1 MYKSILPRLITGLFA
16 MLMLCSSALAQ
27 QRVTVNINQSSLKT
41 LFDTI
46 EKQTSYRFSYIN
58 GVLENE
64 GPVTIR
70 QENVPVAR
78 VLEQALKNTGLT
90 YKIMSDKQILITKK
104 PVAGDNR
111 VTVTGTVYESEGDP
125 AIGAS
130 VMVKGAKT
138 GTSTDIDG
146 HFTLTGVPSDAV
158 IIISYI
164 GTVPQEISASDK
176 AKFANVVLSKNT
188 EILDEVVVVG
198 YGTQSSKLVTTSI
211 SKVKLDDIDQAN
223 DYNPIKMLQGRVPG
237 VNISNSSGTPGATP
251 NIQVRGV
258 GSINGGSKPLYVV
271 DGIPAESYPN
281 INPSDI
287 ESIEVLKDASAAAI
301 YGSRANS
308 GVVIITTK
316 SGKSGM
322 TKIDVSGR
330 IGFGKLAKDIE
341 MANAIE
347 YANAMQAA
355 IDNYNVQMGQNVQFY
370 MPSVIEETDWMKM
383 ITRETTETATGSI
396 SISGG
401 NDATNFYA
409 SFGANRQEGFIE
421 TSAFKQYNLRTKI
434 SHKINRIFKL
444 NINLA
449 GAASEYNQVEESSTS
464 LKVLRTAREVQPWYG
479 AYDAD
484 GSYKKNGVEIVRH
497 NPLMLINEEKWTLK
511 KYHLSGVFNLEITP
525 FEGFKWTPQA
535 SLYTI
540 LDNTTKKLTERHDA
554 RKNNSGWG
562 AVSEQ
567 KDQSFR
573 YVIDNVFT
581 YNNSADR
588 LIYSVMAGHSFE
600 RYTYNKFGA
609 RSDNYANDAYPS
621 SSFDLINLST
631 NIFPGDISYTGYSLE
646 SYFGRVALNWDNRYI
661 VNASLRCDGSSRF
674 SKGSRYGY
682 FPSVSFAWRATE
694 EAFFP
699 KDAIVN
705 DAKLRLSWG
714 KTGSMAGVGNFAALS
729 LIGAGGASYNES
741 AGFLISQDARSLTW
755 EKANQYNI
763 GVDVE
768 FFNQRMSFTGDVF
781 LQRTTDLLYS
791 KPVNSTT
798 GYTSISSNIGTLENR
813 GVELALTGKI
823 LTGDFKWTLSGNIS
837 FVKNKLVKLIDGSD
851 IILMGAAN
859 DKVGGNM
866 HALIIGQPL
875 STYYMLRMDGIYQR
889 DDEVPAKLYAK
900 GVRAGDVRY
909 YDYNGDGDISE
920 ADRMNVGKAS
930 PDWYGGITSTCSWRG
945 FDLNIFGQFSYG
957 GKIMAGWRGVGSE
970 GTEHMG
976 SSFSSIKVHDATEQ
990 VVQFYNISKAAA
1002 TTYWRGEG
1010 TSNTMPRMIYG
1021 NGVHQGYTN
1030 GNGYNGQTSTRFL
1043 EDGSYFKIK
1052 SVTLGYTLPGDL
1064 LRKLSIDNLRVYMTV
1079 DNLLCFTKY
1088 SGYDP
1093 EASYTADPSSTGYGS
1108 DFGLQPIMRTFIWG
1122 LNLTF

>member
-1 MYKSILPRLITGLFA
+1 MFA
-16 MLMLCSSALAQ
+16 VFVLCSSAMAQ
-27 QRVTVNINQSSLKT
+27 QRVTVNLDQSSLKS
-41 LFDTI
+41 LFDAI
-46 EKQTSYRFSYIN
+46 EKQTTYRFSYIH

-64 GPVTIR
+64 PPVTIH
-70 QENVPVAR
+70 QSDAPVDR
-78 VLEQALKNTGLT
+78 VLDKALKDTGLT
-90 YKIMSDKQILITKK
+90 YKIMSDKQILVSRRAQGNAQRIT
-104 PVAGDNR
+104 VS
-111 VTVTGTVYESEGDP
+111 GTVYESEGEP

-138 GTSTDIDG
+138 GTSTNIDG
-146 HFTLTGVPSDAV
+146 QFTLPGVPSDAV

-164 GTVPQEISASDK
+164 GTKPQEILASDK
-176 AKFANVVLSKNT
+176 ARLAKVVLSNDS
-188 EILDEVVVVG
+188 EVLDEVVVVG

-211 SKVKLDDIDQAN
+211 SKVKLDDIDTGN
-223 DYNPIKMLQGRVPG
+223 DHNPIKMLQGRVPG
-237 VNISNSSGTPGATP
+237 VNISNASGTPGANP
-251 NIQVRGV
+251 NIQVRGI

-316 SGKSGM
+316 NGKSGD

-330 IGFGKLAKDIE
+330 VGFGKLAKDIE
-341 MANAIE
+341 MANATE

-370 MPSVIEETDWMKM
+370 RPAVIEETDWVKL
-383 ITRETTETATGSI
+383 ITRETTETATGSV

-401 NDATNFYA
+401 NDMTNFYA
-409 SFGANRQEGFIE
+409 SFGANRQEGFIK
-421 TSAFKQYNLRTKI
+421 TSAFRQYNLRTKV
-434 SHKINRIFKL
+434 SHKISRIFKL

-449 GAASEYNQVEESSTS
+449 GAASQYNQVEERSTS
-464 LKVLRTAREVQPWYG
+464 LKVLRTAREEQPWYG
-479 AYDAD
+479 PFNED
-484 GSYKKNGVEIVRH
+484 GTYKKMGTEIARH
-497 NPLMLINEEKWTLK
+497 NPVMLINEEKWTLK
-511 KYHLSGVFNLEITP
+511 KYHLSGIFNLEVTP
-525 FEGFKWTPQA
+525 FKGFKWTPQA
-535 SLYTI
+535 SLYAI

-562 AVSEQ
+562 ALTEQ
-567 KDQSFR
+567 RDHSFR
-573 YVIDNVFT
+573 YVIDNVFS
-581 YNNSADR
+581 YNNSADK

-600 RYTYNKFGA
+600 RYTYEKFGA
-609 RSDNYANDAYPS
+609 RSDNYANGAYPS

-631 NIFPGDISYTGYSLE
+631 NIFPGDIGYTGYTLE

-661 VNASLRCDGSSRF
+661 LNASLRCDGSSRF

-682 FPSVSFAWRATE
+682 FPSVSLAWRASE

-699 KDAIVN
+699 KDAVVN

-714 KTGSMAGVGNFAALS
+714 KTGSMAGVGNFAAMS

-755 EKANQYNI
+755 EKANQYNA
-763 GVDVE
+763 GVDIE
-768 FFNQRMSFTGDVF
+768 LWNNRLSFTGDVF

-791 KPVNSTT
+791 KPVNAST
-798 GYTSISSNIGTLENR
+798 GYTSIASNIGTLENR
-813 GVELALTGKI
+813 GLELSLTGKI
-823 LTGDFKWTLSGNIS
+823 FTGDFKWTLSGNIS

-859 DKVGGNM
+859 DKVGGSM

-909 YDYNGDGDISE
+909 FDYNGDGDISE

-970 GTEHMG
+970 GLEHMG
-976 SSFSSIKVHDATEQ
+976 SAFSSMKVYDSAEP
-990 VVQFYNISKAAA
+990 VVQFGNISKAAA

-1052 SVTLGYTLPGDL
+1052 SVTLGYTLPRNL
-1064 LRKLSIDNLRVYMTV
+1064 LRRVNIDNLRVYMTV

-1093 EASYTADPSSTGYGS
+1093 EASYTDDPSSTGYGS

>member
-1 MYKSILPRLITGLFA
+1 MYKSILSRLIMGMFTVFV
-16 MLMLCSSALAQ
+16 LCSSALAQ
-27 QRVTVNINQSSLKT
+27 QRVTVNLNQSSLKS
-41 LFDTI
+41 LFDAI
-46 EKQTSYRFSYIN
+46 EKQTTYRFSYIN

-64 GPVTIR
+64 PPVTIR
-70 QENVPVAR
+70 QNDAPVDR
-78 VLEQALKNTGLT
+78 VLDKALKDTGLT
-90 YKIMSDKQILITKK
+90 YKIVSDKQILVSRRGTGNVQRIT
-104 PVAGDNR
+104 VS
-111 VTVTGTVYESEGDP
+111 GTVYESEGEP

-130 VMVKGAKT
+130 VMVKGDKT
-138 GTSTDIDG
+138 GTSTNLDG
-146 HFTLTGVPSDAV
+146 QFTLAGVPSDAT

-164 GTVPQEISASDK
+164 GTEPQEIAASDK
-176 AKFANVVLSKNT
+176 ARLAKVVLSKNS
-188 EILDEVVVVG
+188 EVLDEVVVVG

-223 DYNPIKMLQGRVPG
+223 DNNPIKMLQGRVPG
-237 VNISNSSGTPGATP
+237 VNISNASGTPGANP
-251 NIQVRGV
+251 NIQVRGI

-316 SGKSGM
+316 NGKSGD
-322 TKIDVSGR
+322 TKIDISGR
-330 IGFGKLAKDIE
+330 VGFGKLAKDIE
-341 MANAIE
+341 MANATE

-370 MPSVIEETDWMKM
+370 RPAVIEETDWVKL
-383 ITRETTETATGSI
+383 ITRETTETATGSV

-401 NDATNFYA
+401 NDMTNFYA
-409 SFGANRQEGFIE
+409 SFGANRQEGFIK
-421 TSAFKQYNLRTKI
+421 TSAFRQYNLRTKV
-434 SHKINRIFKL
+434 SHKISRIFKL

-449 GAASEYNQVEESSTS
+449 GAASQYNQVEESSTS

-479 AYDAD
+479 TYDDNGA
-484 GSYKKNGVEIVRH
+484 YKKNGVEIVRH
-497 NPLMLINEEKWTLK
+497 NPVMLINEEKWTLK
-511 KYHLSGVFNLEITP
+511 KYHLSGIFNLEITP
-525 FEGFKWTPQA
+525 FKGFKWTPQA

-562 AVSEQ
+562 AISEQ

-573 YVIDNVFT
+573 YVIDNVFS
-581 YNNSADR
+581 YNNSADK

-609 RSDNYANDAYPS
+609 RSDNYANGAYPS

-631 NIFPGDISYTGYSLE
+631 NIFPGDISYTGYTLE

-682 FPSVSFAWRATE
+682 FPSVSFAWRASE

-699 KDAIVN
+699 KNAIVN

-714 KTGSMAGVGNFAALS
+714 KTGSMAGVGNFAAMS

-755 EKANQYNI
+755 EKANQYNA
-763 GVDVE
+763 GVDIE
-768 FFNQRMSFTGDVF
+768 LWNNRLSFTGDVF

-791 KPVNSTT
+791 KPVNAST
-798 GYTSISSNIGTLENR
+798 GYTSIASNIGTLENR
-813 GVELALTGKI
+813 GLELALTGKI
-823 LTGDFKWTLSGNIS
+823 FTGDFKWTLSGNIS

-859 DKVGGNM
+859 DKVGGSM

-909 YDYNGDGDISE
+909 FDYNNDGDISE

-957 GKIMAGWRGVGSE
+957 GKIMAGWRGVGAE

-976 SSFSSIKVHDATEQ
+976 SSFSSIKVHDSSEQ

-1010 TSNTMPRMIYG
+1010 TSNKMPRMIYG

-1052 SVTLGYTLPGDL
+1052 SVTLGYTLPKNL
-1064 LRKLSIDNLRVYMTV
+1064 LRRVNIDNLRVYMTV

>member
-16 MLMLCSSALAQ
+16 MLLLCSNALAQ
-27 QRVTVNINQSSLKT
+27 QRVTVNLDQSNLKT

-64 GPVTIR
+64 PPVTLR
-70 QENVPVAR
+70 QENVPVDR
-78 VLEQALKNTGLT
+78 VLDLALKNTGLT
-90 YKIMSDKQILITKK
+90 YKIMSDKQILVSKK
-104 PVAGDNR
+104 SNAAGAR
-111 VTVTGTVYESEGDP
+111 ITVTGTVYESEGEP

-130 VMVKGAKT
+130 VMVKGDRT

-146 HFTLTGVPSDAV
+146 HFTLTGVPSDATIV
-158 IIISYI
+158 ISYI
-164 GTVPQEISASDK
+164 GTEPQEIMASDK
-176 AKFANVVLSKNT
+176 VKLANVVLSKNT
-188 EILDEVVVVG
+188 EMLDEVVVVG
-198 YGTQSSKLVTTSI
+198 YGTQSSKLITTSI

-251 NIQVRGV
+251 NIQVRGI
-258 GSINGGSKPLYVV
+258 GSINGGSQPLYVV
-271 DGIPAESYPN
+271 DGIPAEAYPN

-316 SGKSGM
+316 SGKSGS
-322 TKIDVSGR
+322 TKIDVAGR

-341 MANAIE
+341 MANATE

-370 MPSVIEETDWMKM
+370 MPQTIEETDWVKL

-401 NDATNFYA
+401 NDMTNFYA
-409 SFGANRQEGFIE
+409 SFGANRQEGFIK
-421 TSAFKQYNLRTKI
+421 TSAFRQYNLRTKV
-434 SHKINRIFKL
+434 SHKINHIFKL

-479 AYDAD
+479 AFDAD
-484 GSYKKNGVEIVRH
+484 GAYKKNGTEIVRH
-497 NPLMLINEEKWTLK
+497 NPVMLVNEEKWTLK
-511 KYHLSGVFNLEITP
+511 KYHLSGIFNLEVTP
-525 FEGFKWTPQA
+525 FKGFKWTPQA

-540 LDNTTKKLTERHDA
+540 LDNTTKKLTELHDA

-562 AVSEQ
+562 ALSEQ

-588 LIYSVMAGHSFE
+588 LLYSVMAGHSFE

-682 FPSVSFAWRATE
+682 FPSVSFAWRAAE

-699 KDAIVN
+699 KNGVVS

-714 KTGSMAGVGNFAALS
+714 KTGSMAGVGNFAAMS

-755 EKANQYNI
+755 EKANQYNA
-763 GVDVE
+763 GVDIE
-768 FFNQRMSFTGDVF
+768 LWNQRLSFTGDVF
-781 LQRTTDLLYS
+781 FQRTTDLLYS
-791 KPVNSTT
+791 KPVNSST

-859 DKVGGNM
+859 DKVGGSM

-875 STYYMLRMDGIYQR
+875 STYYMLKMEGIYQR

-909 YDYNGDGDISE
+909 FDYNGDGDISE

-976 SSFSSIKVHDATEQ
+976 SSFSSIKVHDASEQ

-1052 SVTLGYTLPGDL
+1052 SVTLGYTLPATL
-1064 LRKLSIDNLRVYMTV
+1064 LKKLNIDNLRVYMTV